1 MSKESLKNFVDN
13 LEKGDN
19 TEAQKNFNNVMAD
32 KVSASLDDAKT
43 DLAKSVFTGEKGVEA
58 PEVDVF
64 SGQNIETPAD
74 ETPAEEAQ
82 TDEQDAQ

>member
-13 LEKGDN
+13 LEKGAN

-58 PEVDVF
+58 PEADPF
-64 SGQNIETPAD
+64 TGANIEQPAE
-74 ETPAEEAQ
+74 ETPAEEVPSN
-82 TDEQDAQ
+82 DQDAQ

>member
-43 DLAKSVFTGEKGVEA
+43 DVARSMFTGQQGADAPEADPFSGNDVEA
-58 PEVDVF
+58 Q
-64 SGQNIETPAD
+64 SD
-74 ETPAEEAQ
+74 EAAQ
-82 TDEQDAQ
+82 